1 MFDLALEEPELVLYA
16 EHLAGKR
23 TEIVLSHAHVDHIFN
38 AEKVSDL
45 WLHKEDEK
53 LLRHGAIFQ
62 KALKPCPALHF
73 LKDKEKI
80 DLGDRTLSVIHIPG
94 HTDGSILLYDEKH
107 SLLFSG
113 DTVTRRLLYGMHR
126 VVPLAEFCEN
136 LEKLNEF
143 KINGIYSAH
152 DRVCLPSGYI
162 DYMTDMLCNYL
173 PKNGKIKRMLFVKF
187 LTFTDGEET
196 DLKYFDFA
204 QLIKK
209 RNRK

>member
-1 MFDLALEEPELVLYA
+1 M
-16 EHLAGKR
+16 
-23 TEIVLSHAHVDHIFN
+23 SHAHVEHIFN

-113 DTVTRRLLYGMHR
+113 DTVTRRLLYGNSIR
-126 VVPLAEFCEN
+126 VKTAGNIHLLIISSKV
-136 LEKLNEF
+136 
-143 KINGIYSAH
+143 KIAFIPC
-152 DRVCLPSGYI
+152 R
-162 DYMTDMLCNYL
+162 
-173 PKNGKIKRMLFVKF
+173 
-187 LTFTDGEET
+187 
-196 DLKYFDFA
+196 
-204 QLIKK
+204 
-209 RNRK
+209 